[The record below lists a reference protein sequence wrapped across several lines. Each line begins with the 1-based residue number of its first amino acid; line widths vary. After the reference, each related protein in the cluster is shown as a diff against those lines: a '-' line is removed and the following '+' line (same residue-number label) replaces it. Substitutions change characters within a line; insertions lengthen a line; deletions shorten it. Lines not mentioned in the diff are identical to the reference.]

1 MRIFISAGEPSG
13 DIHGAS
19 LIRSLKQRRPEVEI
33 VGFGGERMAAEGAML
48 LFPLVDLAVMFVARV
63 IANIVTFHRILRQA
77 DLYFAEHRPDAVVMI
92 DYPGFHW
99 WLAKKAKARGIPVYY
114 FVPPQLWAWAGWR
127 VKKMR
132 RTVDHVLCT
141 LPFEKDWYEQRGV
154 RAEYIGHPFFDDLD
168 NQHLDAEFLAE
179 QRAKGDDIVALLP
192 GSRNQEVER
201 NLESMIRAAELVRAA
216 RPGVR
221 FLVASFKPN
230 QREMVDAHLAKH
242 PGLPIETHVGRTPE
256 IIELCRVCLAVSGSV
271 SLELLY
277 RRKPAVILYRL
288 SRVVMAASKVFVKV
302 PYMCLVNLLVK
313 REIYP
318 EFASSRCR
326 ATAIAPRLLRLLE
339 SPAAHAETVEELTR
353 LCRQVAVPGACDRA
367 AEYLLATAAPE
378 RQAAA

>member
-19 LIRSLKQRRPEVEI
+19 LIRSLKQRRPDLEF
-33 VGFGGERMAAEGAML
+33 VGFGGERIAAEGATL
-48 LFPLVDLAVMFVARV
+48 LYPLVDLAVMFITRV
-63 IANIVTFHRILRQA
+63 LAHIATFYRILRQA
-77 DLYFAEHRPDAVVMI
+77 DRYFAEHRPDAVVLI

-127 VKKMR
+127 VKKMK

-154 RAEYIGHPFFDDLD
+154 VAEYIGHPFFDDLAH
-168 NQHLDAEFLAE
+168 QRFDADFLAE
-179 QRAKGDDIVALLP
+179 QRAKGGEIVALLP

-201 NLESMIRAAELVRAA
+201 NLESMIRAAELILAK

-230 QREMVDAHLAKH
+230 QRAMVDAHLAKH
-242 PGLPIETHVGRTPE
+242 PGLPIETYLGRTPE
-256 IIELCRVCLAVSGSV
+256 IMELCKVCLAVSGSV

-277 RRKPAVILYRL
+277 RKKPTVIIYRV
-288 SRVVMAASKVFVKV
+288 SRVLMAGSKYVVKV
-302 PYMCLVNLLVK
+302 PYICLVNLLAK
-313 REIYP
+313 REVFP
-318 EFASSRCR
+318 EFLSFHCP
-326 ATAIAPRLLRLLE
+326 ATAISERLLHWLE
-339 SPAAHAETVEELTR
+339 SQSDHAETVDQLNG

-367 AEYLLATAAPE
+367 ADYLLATLATE
-378 RQAAA
+378 RRAAA